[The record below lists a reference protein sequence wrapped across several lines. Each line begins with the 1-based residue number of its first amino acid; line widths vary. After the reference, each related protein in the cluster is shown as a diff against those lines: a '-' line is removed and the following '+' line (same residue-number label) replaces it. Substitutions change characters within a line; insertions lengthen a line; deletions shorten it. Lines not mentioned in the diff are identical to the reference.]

1 MAVDFK
7 EDKDKPRLAT
17 CATHNLKYD
26 PATTWG
32 CVLCRKKQTRRISG
46 YAVVGGVLIAAAA
59 VFLAVQMMA
68 EREVTPPPVIRCAK
82 SRAAGSGNRVEQKAI
97 DCLTAVSQKVE
108 ACVLGLAGKE
118 DVQMDRELCLDPFMS
133 LNETCPGAYSL
144 EDSVG
149 EAIYSSGDGP
159 AWPDVRAALEAVQ
172 EEIEKCVESGSYDFG
187 MRLTVAGTTGAVED
201 VILSNAGFDTPARRF
216 CVSEVIRTL
225 TFPSS
230 GAGTYTVAAMLNS
243 DILSRNRLEKDDPRK
258 AEFQKFLSE
267 QRVKEAGAA
276 QREALQREREEKNR
290 QYEEAVRANSSNP

>member
-46 YAVVGGVLIAAAA
+46 YAVVGGILIAAAA

-68 EREVTPPPVIRCAK
+68 ERDEAPPPAIRCAK
-82 SRAAGSGNRVEQKAI
+82 AHAADSGTRVEKKAV
-97 DCLTAVSQKVE
+97 DCLTTVSQKVE
-108 ACVLGLAGKE
+108 TCVLDLAGRE

-133 LNETCPGAYSL
+133 LDETCPGAYSL

-159 AWPDVRAALEAVQ
+159 AWPDVRAAVEAVQ
-172 EEIEKCVESGSYDFG
+172 EEIEKCVESGSYNFG
-187 MRLTVAGTTGAVED
+187 LRLTVAGATGAVED
-201 VILSNAGFDTPARRF
+201 VILSNAGFDTPAMRF
-216 CVSEVIRTL
+216 CVSEVLRAL
-225 TFPSS
+225 TFPGS
-230 GAGTYTVAAMLNS
+230 GAGSYTVAAMLNA
-243 DILSRNRLEKDDPRK
+243 DILSRNRPEKDDPRK
-258 AEFQKFLSE
+258 AEFEKFLSE

-290 QYEEAVRANSSNP
+290 QYQEAVRANSANP